1 MKKLVIGIIFA
12 VAACAALTGFAA
24 SAAFTYQGVIKEVGG
39 AVPANKNRTIQFRI
53 YDGPTVDTPLWGRAY
68 NVLLDANGLFN
79 TAITDAAGS
88 EIDGVTSTGLAAIL
102 AQKSGTTLYI
112 GLTVDG
118 SSGEISPRQALLAVP
133 YAIHASDAAA
143 ASGDFTVEGQTTL
156 KGGLEVTGGQVT
168 VPALSATSLSVTGN
182 ISAGTAGVFSGYGT
196 IPVGGIIMWSGSAN
210 EVPDGWALCD
220 GRTISG
226 KTTPNLKGKFV
237 VGYDPSDSDYNAV
250 GKTGGYKNITL
261 TVEQIP
267 AHKHNNSVRTVG
279 YAAAYNG
286 SKEAATFDGNSKNNG
301 HENIIGQ
308 DTGGGQPHENRP
320 PYYAMCFIMR
330 VK

>member
-24 SAAFTYQGVIKEVGG
+24 GAAFTYQGVIKEVGG
-39 AVPANKNRTIQFRI
+39 TVPANKNRTIQFRI
-53 YDGPTVDTPLWGRAY
+53 YDGPTADTPLWGRAY

-143 ASGDFTVEGQTTL
+143 ASGDFIVEGQTTL

>member
-24 SAAFTYQGVIKEVGG
+24 GAAFTYQGVIKEVDGTT
-39 AVPANKNRTIQFRI
+39 PANKNRTIEFRI
-53 YDGPTVDTPLWGRAY
+53 YDSPTGANALWGRAY
-68 NVLLDANGLFN
+68 SVLLDGNGLFN

-88 EIDGVTSTGLAAIL
+88 EINGVTSTGLASVL
-102 AQKSGTTLYI
+102 AGNSGTTLYI

-143 ASGDFTVEGQTTL
+143 ASGAFTVEGKTTL

-168 VPALSATSLSVTGN
+168 VPALEASSLVVSGGVSVGTGG
-182 ISAGTAGVFSGYGT
+182 SLSGYGT
-196 IPVGGIIMWSGSAN
+196 IPMGGIIMWSGNAN
-210 EVPDGWALCD
+210 NVPDGWKLCD
-220 GRTISG
+220 GTDG
-226 KTTPNLKGKFV
+226 TPNLKGKFI
-237 VGYDPSDSDYNAV
+237 VGYDPADSDYNSV
-250 GKTGGYKNITL
+250 GKTGGEKSVTLSTAQMPSHSHSATVRVSGLAASSNGDKDFFAPSWKTKNAEEAIATDS
-261 TVEQIP
+261 
-267 AHKHNNSVRTVG
+267 K
-279 YAAAYNG
+279 G
-286 SKEAATFDGNSKNNG
+286 S
-301 HENIIGQ
+301 
-308 DTGGGQPHENRP
+308 GQPHENRP

>member
-24 SAAFTYQGVIKEVGG
+24 GAAFTYQGVIKEVGG
-39 AVPANKNRTIQFRI
+39 TVPANKNRTIQFRI
-53 YDGPTVDTPLWGRAY
+53 YDGPTADTPLWGRAY

-88 EIDGVTSTGLAAIL
+88 EIDGVTATGLAAIL

-143 ASGDFTVEGQTTL
+143 ASGDFIVEGQTTL

-267 AHKHNNSVRTVG
+267 STATLRTTATRISSVRTR
-279 YAAAYNG
+279 AAA
-286 SKEAATFDGNSKNNG
+286 SPTRTA
-301 HENIIGQ
+301 
-308 DTGGGQPHENRP
+308 RP
-320 PYYAMCFIMR
+320 TMPCASSCA
-330 VK
+330 

>member
-24 SAAFTYQGVIKEVGG
+24 GAAFTYQGVIKEVGG
-39 AVPANKNRTIQFRI
+39 TVPANKNRTIQFRI
-53 YDGPTVDTPLWGRAY
+53 YDGPTADTPLWGRAY

-133 YAIHASDAAA
+133 YAIHAADAAA
-143 ASGDFTVEGQTTL
+143 ASGDFIVEGQTTL
-156 KGGLEVTGGQVT
+156 KGGLSVQGSVNAG
-168 VPALSATSLSVTGN
+168 ALSATSLSVTGN
-182 ISAGTAGVFSGYGT
+182 ISAGTAGAFSGYGT

-210 EVPDGWALCD
+210 EVPDGWALCN
-220 GRTISG
+220 GQTVSG
-226 KTTPNLKGKFV
+226 KTTPDLRGKFV
-237 VGYDPSDSDYNAV
+237 VGYDPADSDYNTV
-250 GKTGGYKNITL
+250 GKTGGERSVTLSTAQMPSHSHSATVRVSGLAASSNGDKDFFAPSWKTKNSEDTIST
-261 TVEQIP
+261 
-267 AHKHNNSVRTVG
+267 
-279 YAAAYNG
+279 
-286 SKEAATFDGNSKNNG
+286 NSKG
-301 HENIIGQ
+301 S
-308 DTGGGQPHENRP
+308 GQPHENRP

>member
-24 SAAFTYQGVIKEVGG
+24 GAAFTYQGVIKEVGG
-39 AVPANKNRTIQFRI
+39 TVPANKNRTIQFRI

-143 ASGDFTVEGQTTL
+143 ASGDFIVEGQTTL

>member
-24 SAAFTYQGVIKEVGG
+24 GAAFTYQGVIKEVGG
-39 AVPANKNRTIQFRI
+39 TVPANKNRTIQFRI
-53 YDGPTVDTPLWGRAY
+53 YDGPTADTPLWGRAY

-88 EIDGVTSTGLAAIL
+88 EIDGATSTGLAAIL

-143 ASGDFTVEGQTTL
+143 ASGDFIVEGQTTL

>member
-12 VAACAALTGFAA
+12 VAACAARTGFAA
-24 SAAFTYQGVIKEVGG
+24 GAAFTYQGVIKEVDGTT
-39 AVPANKNRTIQFRI
+39 PANKNRTIEFRI
-53 YDGPTVDTPLWGRAY
+53 YDSPTGANALWGRAY
-68 NVLLDANGLFN
+68 SVLLDGNGLFN
-79 TAITDAAGS
+79 TALTDAAGS
-88 EIDGVTSTGLAAIL
+88 EINGVPSTGLASIL
-102 AQKSGTTLYI
+102 AQNAGTTLYI
-112 GLTVDG
+112 GLTVDN

-156 KGGLEVTGGQVT
+156 KGGLAVQGGVNAG
-168 VPALSATSLSVTGN
+168 ALSATSLSVTGN
-182 ISAGTAGVFSGYGT
+182 ISAGTAGAFSGYGT

>member
-1 MKKLVIGIIFA
+1 MKKLVIGIMLV
-12 VAACAALTGFAA
+12 VAACAARTGFAA
-24 SAAFTYQGVIKEVGG
+24 GAAFTYQGVIKEVDGTT
-39 AVPANKNRTIQFRI
+39 PANKNRTIEFRI
-53 YDGPTVDTPLWGRAY
+53 YDSPTGANALWGRAY
-68 NVLLDANGLFN
+68 SVLLDGNGLFN
-79 TAITDAAGS
+79 TALTDAAGS
-88 EIDGVTSTGLAAIL
+88 EINGVPSTGLASIL
-102 AQKSGTTLYI
+102 AQNAGTTLYI
-112 GLTVDG
+112 GLTVDN

-143 ASGDFTVEGQTTL
+143 ASGAFTVEGKTTL

-168 VPALSATSLSVTGN
+168 VPALEASSLVVNGGVSVGTSGSL
-182 ISAGTAGVFSGYGT
+182 SGYGT

>member
-1 MKKLVIGIIFA
+1 MKKLVIGIIFS

-39 AVPANKNRTIQFRI
+39 TVPANKNRTIQFRI
-53 YDGPTVDTPLWGRAY
+53 YDGPTADSPLWGRAY

-133 YAIHASDAAA
+133 YAIHAADAAE

-279 YAAAYNG
+279 YAASYNG